1 MPGQTVSRKR
11 VIMRFVLPAILA
23 MAVGGCTASSKMDV
37 LDIGPSDEIVSSI
50 AAPVP
55 SAEVG
60 GGGADLSSLAG
71 STPESPARA
80 ALFPP
85 EVMPEAEVAMAAP
98 PAVAGSGLPKV
109 YGRRFDDARPVS
121 FGRVRPE
128 HFAVHGVDVSRW
140 QGDIDWYTLRKQG
153 ANFAWIKATEGVDH
167 VDDAFRRNWI
177 EAKRAGVPRGAYHF
191 FYWCRTAR
199 DQAKWFIRNV
209 PKEKGALPP
218 VLDVEWNS
226 HSRTCKHRPDRADI
240 LEKMQVFLDA
250 LERHYGQR
258 PIIYTAPDFYRDN
271 LRGRFR
277 DYPFWLRSVAEHPSE
292 VYPDREWA
300 FWQYSGTGQAEGVD
314 HHIDLNVFN
323 GNERDWYEWLSRR
336 VY

>member
-1 MPGQTVSRKR
+1 
-11 VIMRFVLPAILA
+11 MRFLLPAVLA
-23 MAVGGCTASSKMDV
+23 AALGGCTASSKMDV
-37 LDIGPSDEIVSSI
+37 LDIAPSGETVSSI
-50 AAPVP
+50 TAPAPPAPVG
-55 SAEVG
+55 E
-60 GGGADLSSLAG
+60 GAPVTALAG
-71 STPESPARA
+71 STPESPARS

-85 EVMPEAEVAMAAP
+85 EVLPKEEVAFVAP
-98 PAVAGSGLPKV
+98 SGAIRSAVSRIHPP
-109 YGRRFDDARPVS
+109 RFSDAKPVS
-121 FGRVRPE
+121 FGRVTPR

-140 QGDIDWYTLRKQG
+140 QGDIDWHTLRKQG

-209 PKEKGALPP
+209 PKEAGALPP

-226 HSRTCKHRPDRADI
+226 HSRTCKHRPDKSDI

-258 PIIYTAPDFYRDN
+258 PIIYTSPDFYRDN
-271 LRGRFR
+271 LQGRFR
-277 DYPFWLRSVAEHPSE
+277 DYPFWLRAVAEHPQK
-292 VYPDREWA
+292 VYPGRDWV
-300 FWQYSGTGQAEGVD
+300 FWQYSGTGRAKGVST
-314 HHIDLNVFN
+314 HIDLNVFN
-323 GNERDWYEWLSRR
+323 GTERDWHEWLSRR
-336 VY
+336 VR